1 MNVESTTAAIDDLA
15 EAKFQRDGYLI
26 VPQLYEADRCMAI
39 REEILESLNPLRG
52 PAEFEVDVQY
62 PGSPE
67 DRSSEGGNTPRRLLH
82 AYGRSQLLRE
92 WSTGSIVRDY
102 LQRLMGSK
110 DVLLS
115 QCHHNC
121 VMTKH
126 PGYSSITSWHQDNR
140 YWRFDRPELVSVW
153 LALGDEYEVN
163 GSLMFIP
170 GSHRMEFGLGRFDRD
185 IFFRTDLEENSELLA
200 SAVTAELNMG
210 DVVFFHSRTL
220 HAAGMNNTDSVKL
233 SPVFTYH
240 TEDNQPIP
248 GTRSALYPSIRL
260 QAPGTKQSL
269 QPSNGDI

>member
-1 MNVESTTAAIDDLA
+1 MNVERNTGGIDDLA
-15 EAKFQRDGYLI
+15 EAKFHRDGYLI
-26 VPQLYEADRCMAI
+26 VPQLYEADRCKAI

-92 WSTGSIVRDY
+92 WSTGNIVKQY
-102 LQRLMGSK
+102 LQRLMGSEE
-110 DVLLS
+110 VLLS
-115 QCHHNC
+115 QSHHNC

-153 LALGDEYEVN
+153 LALGDEYEIN

-170 GSHRMEFGLGRFDRD
+170 GSHRMELGLGRFDRD
-185 IFFRTDLEENSELLA
+185 IFFRTDLEKNKQLLA
-200 SAVTAELNMG
+200 SAETAELKMG
-210 DVVFFHSRTL
+210 DVVFFHSQTL
-220 HAAGMNNTDSVKL
+220 HAAGMNKSDAIKL

-248 GTRSALYPSIRL
+248 GTRSASYPSIHL
-260 QAPGTKQSL
+260 
-269 QPSNGDI
+269 

>member
-1 MNVESTTAAIDDLA
+1 MKVESNTVAIDDLA

-26 VPQLYEADRCMAI
+26 VPQLYAAERCRAI
-39 REEILESLNPLRG
+39 RDEILESLDPLRG

-62 PGSPE
+62 PGSPME
-67 DRSSEGGNTPRRLLH
+67 RSSDGGNTPRRLLH

-92 WSTGSIVRDY
+92 WSTGFIVRDY
-102 LQRLMGSK
+102 LQRLMGSR

-115 QCHHNC
+115 QSHHNC

-126 PGYSSITSWHQDNR
+126 PGYSSITSWHQDIR

-153 LALGDEYEVN
+153 LALGNEYEDN

-170 GSHRMEFGLGRFDRD
+170 GSHRMDLALGRFDRD

-200 SAVTAELNMG
+200 TAVSARLHMG

-220 HAAGMNNTDSVKL
+220 HAAGMNNTDSIKL

-248 GTRSALYPSIRL
+248 GTRSASYPSIQL
-260 QAPGTKQSL
+260 
-269 QPSNGDI
+269 